1 MYEHDLLAGHPAS
14 EELSRELV
22 LADAQASCAR
32 SWADIGIAQ
41 PQGWDRQQRA
51 AQGASCKEA
60 SAEKVLQSFNTWAFK
75 REQPSDPP
83 LMLAFIARAIRRSQP
98 LSFVLY
104 WGKGPR
110 CDLAQPDIQCLDFLA
125 SLSDRVAK
133 THAPGAALNLVFTD
147 THARLNGH
155 LRADLRR
162 YFSQVDAAAR
172 QRGFDT
178 CWLSEIAS
186 VPQIAAEKSRLNDE
200 MVPQHTLTL
209 LIASARKWYR
219 GCGSPE
225 QGAVTYY
232 RMNML
237 ERRAVEL
244 AFPCSI
250 FLTFNGS
257 ELRNLLPEHLPIF
270 YMYSLRRGTSVKPW
284 FLPAQP
290 TQCTPASGG
299 CAAACQN
306 A

>member
-22 LADAQASCAR
+22 LAEAQASCAR

-60 SAEKVLQSFNTWAFK
+60 SAEKIL
-75 REQPSDPP
+75 
-83 LMLAFIARAIRRSQP
+83 
-98 LSFVLY
+98 
-104 WGKGPR
+104 
-110 CDLAQPDIQCLDFLA
+110 
-125 SLSDRVAK
+125 
-133 THAPGAALNLVFTD
+133 H
-147 THARLNGH
+147 
-155 LRADLRR
+155 
-162 YFSQVDAAAR
+162 
-172 QRGFDT
+172 
-178 CWLSEIAS
+178 
-186 VPQIAAEKSRLNDE
+186 NDE

-237 ERRAVEL
+237 ERRAVDL
-244 AFPCSI
+244 AFPWSN

-257 ELRNLLPEHLPIF
+257 ELRNLLPGHLPIF
-270 YMYSLRRGTSVKPW
+270 YMY
-284 FLPAQP
+284 
-290 TQCTPASGG
+290 
-299 CAAACQN
+299 
-306 A
+306 